1 MQHQKIEDIGKINFT
16 PTHFERMKE
25 LAVEMLLDN
34 EVISN
39 RLGLQLNIVELIHT
53 TTISTLNS
61 LRVSMA
67 KAIENLENADEW
79 VDSANQE
86 KIEKLKKQKELVNLI
101 IGYKRYLLE
110 QQQTSELKKQLKKTL
125 EDLKESQKTPED
137 KIKEIEAQLA
147 ELG

>member
-1 MQHQKIEDIGKINFT
+1 MGKINFT

-34 EVISN
+34 EIIVGK
-39 RLGLQLNIVELIHT
+39 LGQQFNIVDLIHT
-53 TTISTLNS
+53 TTINTLNS
-61 LRVSMA
+61 LRVGMA

-110 QQQTSELKKQLKKTL
+110 QQETSELKKQLKKTL
-125 EDLKESQKTPED
+125 ADLKESQKTPED

>member
-1 MQHQKIEDIGKINFT
+1 MGKINFT

-34 EVISN
+34 EVIVGK
-39 RLGLQLNIVELIHT
+39 LGQQFNIVDLIHT
-53 TTISTLNS
+53 TTINALNS
-61 LRVSMA
+61 MRVGMA

-110 QQQTSELKKQLKKTL
+110 QQETSELRKQLKKTL
-125 EDLKESQKTPED
+125 ADLKESQKTPED

>member
-1 MQHQKIEDIGKINFT
+1 MGKINFT

-34 EVISN
+34 EVIVGK
-39 RLGLQLNIVELIHT
+39 LGQQFNIVDLIHT
-53 TTISTLNS
+53 TTINTLNS
-61 LRVSMA
+61 MRVGMA

-86 KIEKLKKQKELVNLI
+86 KIEKLTRQKELVNLI

-110 QQQTSELKKQLKKTL
+110 QQETSELKKQLKKTL
-125 EDLKESQKTPED
+125 ADLKESQKTPED
-137 KIKEIEAQLA
+137 KIKELEAQLA
-147 ELG
+147 ELETTEF

>member
-1 MQHQKIEDIGKINFT
+1 MGKINFT

-34 EVISN
+34 EIVVGK
-39 RLGLQLNIVELIHT
+39 LGQQFNIVDLIHT
-53 TTISTLNS
+53 TTINTLNNI
-61 LRVSMA
+61 RVGMA
-67 KAIENLENADEW
+67 KAIESLENADEW

-86 KIEKLKKQKELVNLI
+86 KIEKLTKQKELVNLV

-110 QQQTSELKKQLKKTL
+110 QSETNELRKQLKKTL

>member
-1 MQHQKIEDIGKINFT
+1 MGKINFT

-34 EVISN
+34 EIIVGK
-39 RLGLQLNIVELIHT
+39 LGQQFNIVDLIHT
-53 TTISTLNS
+53 TTINTLNNI
-61 LRVSMA
+61 RVGMA
-67 KAIENLENADEW
+67 KAIKGLENADEW
-79 VDSANQE
+79 VDSANQD
-86 KIEKLKKQKELVNLI
+86 KIAKLTKQKELVNLV

-110 QQQTSELKKQLKKTL
+110 QSETNELRKQLKKTL
-125 EDLKESQKTPED
+125 EDLRESQKTPED

>member
-1 MQHQKIEDIGKINFT
+1 MGKINFT

-34 EVISN
+34 EVVSN
-39 RLGLQLNIVELIHT
+39 KLGLQFNIVDLIHT
-53 TTISTLNS
+53 TTINTLNS
-61 LRVSMA
+61 LRVGMA

-110 QQQTSELKKQLKKTL
+110 QQETSELKKQLKKTL
-125 EDLKESQKTPED
+125 ADLKESQKTPED

>member
-1 MQHQKIEDIGKINFT
+1 MGKINFT

-34 EVISN
+34 EVIVGK
-39 RLGLQLNIVELIHT
+39 LGQQFNIVDLIHT
-53 TTISTLNS
+53 TTINTLNS
-61 LRVSMA
+61 LRVGMA

-79 VDSANQE
+79 IDSANQE

-101 IGYKRYLLE
+101 IGYKRWLLE
-110 QQQTSELKKQLKKTL
+110 QNELSELKKNLKKTL
-125 EDLKESQKTPED
+125 ADLKESQKTPED

>member
-1 MQHQKIEDIGKINFT
+1 MGKINFT

-34 EVISN
+34 EVIVGK
-39 RLGLQLNIVELIHT
+39 LGQQFNIVDLIHT
-53 TTISTLNS
+53 TTINTLNS
-61 LRVSMA
+61 MRVGMA

-86 KIEKLKKQKELVNLI
+86 KIGKLTRQKELVNLI

-110 QQQTSELKKQLKKTL
+110 QQETSELKKQLKKTL
-125 EDLKESQKTPED
+125 ADLKESQKTPED

>member
-1 MQHQKIEDIGKINFT
+1 MGKINFT

-34 EVISN
+34 EVIVGK
-39 RLGLQLNIVELIHT
+39 LGQQFNIVDLIHT
-53 TTISTLNS
+53 TTINTLNS
-61 LRVSMA
+61 MRVSMT

-86 KIEKLKKQKELVNLI
+86 KIEKLTKQKELVNLI

-110 QQQTSELKKQLKKTL
+110 QSKTNELRKQLKKTL
-125 EDLKESQKTPED
+125 EDLREYQKTPED

>member
-1 MQHQKIEDIGKINFT
+1 MGKINFT

-34 EVISN
+34 EVIVGK
-39 RLGLQLNIVELIHT
+39 LGQQFNIVDLIHT
-53 TTISTLNS
+53 TTINTLNS
-61 LRVSMA
+61 MRVGMA

-110 QQQTSELKKQLKKTL
+110 QQETSELKKQLKKTL
-125 EDLKESQKTPED
+125 ADLKESQKTPED

>member
-1 MQHQKIEDIGKINFT
+1 MGKINFT

-34 EVISN
+34 EIIVGK
-39 RLGLQLNIVELIHT
+39 LGNQYNIVDLIHT
-53 TTISTLNS
+53 TTINTLNS
-61 LRVSMA
+61 LRVGMA
-67 KAIENLENADEW
+67 KAIENLENIDEW
-79 VDSANQE
+79 IDLVNQV
-86 KIEKLKKQKELVNLI
+86 KIEKLTKQKELVNLI

-110 QQQTSELKKQLKKTL
+110 QQETSELKKQLKKTL
-125 EDLKESQKTPED
+125 ADLKESQKTPED

>member
-1 MQHQKIEDIGKINFT
+1 MGKINFT

-34 EVISN
+34 EVIVGK
-39 RLGLQLNIVELIHT
+39 LGQQFNIVDLIHT
-53 TTISTLNS
+53 TTINTLNS
-61 LRVSMA
+61 MRVGIA
-67 KAIENLENADEW
+67 KTIESLENTDEW

-110 QQQTSELKKQLKKTL
+110 QNELAELKKQLKKTL
-125 EDLKESQKTPED
+125 VHLKESQKTPED

>member
-1 MQHQKIEDIGKINFT
+1 MGKINFT

-34 EVISN
+34 EVVSN
-39 RLGLQLNIVELIHT
+39 KLGLQFNIVELIHT
-53 TTISTLNS
+53 TTINTLNS
-61 LRVSMA
+61 MRVGMT

-110 QQQTSELKKQLKKTL
+110 QQETSELKKQLKKTL

>member
-1 MQHQKIEDIGKINFT
+1 MGKINFT

-34 EVISN
+34 EVIVGK
-39 RLGLQLNIVELIHT
+39 LGQQFNIVDLIHT
-53 TTISTLNS
+53 TTINTLNS
-61 LRVSMA
+61 LRVGMA
-67 KAIENLENADEW
+67 KAIENLENIDEW
-79 VDSANQE
+79 IDLVNQV
-86 KIEKLKKQKELVNLI
+86 KIEKLTKQKELVNLI

-110 QQQTSELKKQLKKTL
+110 QQETSELKKQLKKTL
-125 EDLKESQKTPED
+125 ADLKESQKTPED

>member
-1 MQHQKIEDIGKINFT
+1 MRKINFT

-86 KIEKLKKQKELVNLI
+86 KIEKLTRQKELVNLI
-101 IGYKRYLLE
+101 IGYKRWLLE
-110 QQQTSELKKQLKKTL
+110 QQETSELKKQLKKTL

>member
-1 MQHQKIEDIGKINFT
+1 MGKINFT

-34 EVISN
+34 EVIVGK
-39 RLGLQLNIVELIHT
+39 LGQQFNIVDLIHT
-53 TTISTLNS
+53 TTINTLNS
-61 LRVSMA
+61 MRVSMA

-79 VDSANQE
+79 VDSANQD
-86 KIEKLKKQKELVNLI
+86 KIAKLTKQKELVNLV

-110 QQQTSELKKQLKKTL
+110 QSETNELRKQLKKTL

>member
-1 MQHQKIEDIGKINFT
+1 MGKINFT

-34 EVISN
+34 EIIVGK
-39 RLGLQLNIVELIHT
+39 LGQQFNIVDLIHT
-53 TTISTLNS
+53 TTINTLNS
-61 LRVSMA
+61 LRVGMA

-86 KIEKLKKQKELVNLI
+86 KIEKLTRQKELVNLI
-101 IGYKRYLLE
+101 IGYKRWLLE
-110 QQQTSELKKQLKKTL
+110 QQETSELKKQLKKTL

>member
-1 MQHQKIEDIGKINFT
+1 MGKINFT

-34 EVISN
+34 GVIVGK
-39 RLGLQLNIVELIHT
+39 LGQQFNIVDLIHT
-53 TTISTLNS
+53 TTINTLNS
-61 LRVSMA
+61 MRVGMA

-86 KIEKLKKQKELVNLI
+86 KIEKLTRQKELVNLI

-110 QQQTSELKKQLKKTL
+110 QQETSELKKQLKKTL
-125 EDLKESQKTPED
+125 ADLKESQKTPED

>member
-1 MQHQKIEDIGKINFT
+1 MGKINFT

-34 EVISN
+34 EVVIG
-39 RLGLQLNIVELIHT
+39 RLGNQYNIADLVHT
-53 TTISTLNS
+53 TTINTLNS
-61 LRVSMA
+61 IRVGMA

-86 KIEKLKKQKELVNLI
+86 KIEKLTKQKELVNLI
-101 IGYKRYLLE
+101 IGYKRWLLE
-110 QQQTSELKKQLKKTL
+110 QNELSELKKNLKKTL
-125 EDLKESQKTPED
+125 ADLKESQKTPED

>member
-1 MQHQKIEDIGKINFT
+1 MGKINFT

-34 EVISN
+34 EVIVGK
-39 RLGLQLNIVELIHT
+39 LGQQFNIVDLIHT
-53 TTISTLNS
+53 TTINALNS
-61 LRVSMA
+61 MRVGMA

-86 KIEKLKKQKELVNLI
+86 KIAKLTKQKELVNLV

-110 QQQTSELKKQLKKTL
+110 QSETNELRKQLKKTL

>member
-1 MQHQKIEDIGKINFT
+1 MGKINFT

-34 EVISN
+34 EIIVGK
-39 RLGLQLNIVELIHT
+39 LGQQFNIVDLIHT
-53 TTISTLNS
+53 TTINTLNS
-61 LRVSMA
+61 MRVGMA

-110 QQQTSELKKQLKKTL
+110 QQETSELKKQLKKTL
-125 EDLKESQKTPED
+125 ADLKESQKTPED

>member
-1 MQHQKIEDIGKINFT
+1 MGKINFT

-34 EVISN
+34 EVVSN

-61 LRVSMA
+61 MRVGMA

-86 KIEKLKKQKELVNLI
+86 KIEKLTRQKELVNLI

-110 QQQTSELKKQLKKTL
+110 QQETSELKKQLKKTL
-125 EDLKESQKTPED
+125 ADLKESQKTPED

>member
-1 MQHQKIEDIGKINFT
+1 MGKINFT

-34 EVISN
+34 EVIVGK
-39 RLGLQLNIVELIHT
+39 LGQQFNIVDLIHT
-53 TTISTLNS
+53 TTINTLNNI
-61 LRVSMA
+61 RVGMA
-67 KAIENLENADEW
+67 KAIEGLENADEW
-79 VDSANQE
+79 VDSANQD
-86 KIEKLKKQKELVNLI
+86 KIAKLTKQKELVNLV

-110 QQQTSELKKQLKKTL
+110 QSETNELRKQLKKTL
-125 EDLKESQKTPED
+125 EDLRESQKTPED

>member
-1 MQHQKIEDIGKINFT
+1 MGKINFT

-34 EVISN
+34 EVIVGK
-39 RLGLQLNIVELIHT
+39 LGQQFNIVDLIHT
-53 TTISTLNS
+53 TTINTLNS
-61 LRVSMA
+61 LRVGMA

-86 KIEKLKKQKELVNLI
+86 KIEKLTRQKELVNLI
-101 IGYKRYLLE
+101 IGYKRWLLE
-110 QQQTSELKKQLKKTL
+110 QQETSELKKQLKKTL

>member
-1 MQHQKIEDIGKINFT
+1 MRKINFT

-34 EVISN
+34 EVIVGK
-39 RLGLQLNIVELIHT
+39 LGQQFNIVDLIHT
-53 TTISTLNS
+53 TTINTLNS
-61 LRVSMA
+61 MRVGMA
-67 KAIENLENADEW
+67 KTIENLENADEW
-79 VDSANQE
+79 VDSANQD
-86 KIEKLKKQKELVNLI
+86 KIAKLTKQKELVNLV

-110 QQQTSELKKQLKKTL
+110 QSETNELRKQLKKTL

>member
-1 MQHQKIEDIGKINFT
+1 MGKINFT

-34 EVISN
+34 EVVSN

-61 LRVSMA
+61 IRVSTA

-110 QQQTSELKKQLKKTL
+110 QQETSELKKQLKKTL
-125 EDLKESQKTPED
+125 ADLKESQKTPED

>member
-1 MQHQKIEDIGKINFT
+1 MGKINFT

-34 EVISN
+34 EVIVGK
-39 RLGLQLNIVELIHT
+39 LGQQFNIVDLIHT
-53 TTISTLNS
+53 TTINTLNS
-61 LRVSMA
+61 MRVSMA

-86 KIEKLKKQKELVNLI
+86 KIEKLTRQKELVNLI

-110 QQQTSELKKQLKKTL
+110 QQETSELKKQLKKTL
-125 EDLKESQKTPED
+125 ADLKESQKTPED

>member
-1 MQHQKIEDIGKINFT
+1 MGKINFT
-16 PTHFERMKE
+16 PTHFERMKW

-34 EVISN
+34 EVIVGK
-39 RLGLQLNIVELIHT
+39 LGQQFNIVDLIHT
-53 TTISTLNS
+53 TTINTLNS
-61 LRVSMA
+61 LRVGMA

-79 VDSANQE
+79 VDSANQS

-110 QQQTSELKKQLKKTL
+110 QQETSELKKQLKKTL

>member
-1 MQHQKIEDIGKINFT
+1 MGKINFT

-34 EVISN
+34 EVIVGK
-39 RLGLQLNIVELIHT
+39 LGQQFNIVDLIHT
-53 TTISTLNS
+53 TTINALNS
-61 LRVSMA
+61 MRVGMA

-110 QQQTSELKKQLKKTL
+110 QQETSELKKQLKKTL
-125 EDLKESQKTPED
+125 ADLKESQKTPED

>member
-1 MQHQKIEDIGKINFT
+1 MGKINFT

-34 EVISN
+34 EVIVGK
-39 RLGLQLNIVELIHT
+39 LGQQFNIVDLIHT
-53 TTISTLNS
+53 TTINTLNS
-61 LRVSMA
+61 LRVGMA

-110 QQQTSELKKQLKKTL
+110 QQETSELKKQLKKTL
-125 EDLKESQKTPED
+125 ADLKESQKTPED

>member
-1 MQHQKIEDIGKINFT
+1 MGKINFT

-34 EVISN
+34 EVIVGK
-39 RLGLQLNIVELIHT
+39 LGQQFNIVDLIHT
-53 TTISTLNS
+53 TTINTLNS
-61 LRVSMA
+61 MRVGIA

-110 QQQTSELKKQLKKTL
+110 QQETSELKKQLKKTL
-125 EDLKESQKTPED
+125 ADLKESQKTPED

>member
-1 MQHQKIEDIGKINFT
+1 MGKINFT

-34 EVISN
+34 EVIVGK
-39 RLGLQLNIVELIHT
+39 LGQQFNIVDLIHT
-53 TTISTLNS
+53 ATINTLNS
-61 LRVSMA
+61 MRVGIA

-110 QQQTSELKKQLKKTL
+110 QQETSELKKQLKKTL
-125 EDLKESQKTPED
+125 ADLKESQKTPED

>member
-1 MQHQKIEDIGKINFT
+1 MGKINFT

-34 EVISN
+34 EIIVGK
-39 RLGLQLNIVELIHT
+39 LGQQFNIVDLIHT
-53 TTISTLNS
+53 TTINTLNS
-61 LRVSMA
+61 LRVGMA

-101 IGYKRYLLE
+101 IGYKRWLLE
-110 QQQTSELKKQLKKTL
+110 QNELSELKKNLKKTL
-125 EDLKESQKTPED
+125 ADLKESQKTPED

>member
-1 MQHQKIEDIGKINFT
+1 MGKINFT

-34 EVISN
+34 EVVIG
-39 RLGLQLNIVELIHT
+39 RLGNQYNIADLVHT
-53 TTISTLNS
+53 TTINTLNS
-61 LRVSMA
+61 IRVGMA

-86 KIEKLKKQKELVNLI
+86 KIEKLTRQKELVNLI

-110 QQQTSELKKQLKKTL
+110 QQETSELKKQLKKTL

>member
-1 MQHQKIEDIGKINFT
+1 M
-16 PTHFERMKE
+16 
-25 LAVEMLLDN
+25 
-34 EVISN
+34 
-39 RLGLQLNIVELIHT
+39 
-53 TTISTLNS
+53 
-61 LRVSMA
+61 
-67 KAIENLENADEW
+67 
-79 VDSANQE
+79 
-86 KIEKLKKQKELVNLI
+86 NLI

>member
-1 MQHQKIEDIGKINFT
+1 MGKINFT
-16 PTHFERMKE
+16 STHFERMKE
-25 LAVEMLLDN
+25 LSVEMLLDN
-34 EVISN
+34 EIIVGK
-39 RLGLQLNIVELIHT
+39 LGQQFNIVDLIHT
-53 TTISTLNS
+53 TTINTLNS
-61 LRVSMA
+61 MRVGMA

-110 QQQTSELKKQLKKTL
+110 QQETSELKKQLKKTL
-125 EDLKESQKTPED
+125 ADLKESQKTPED
-137 KIKEIEAQLA
+137 KIKEIEVQLA